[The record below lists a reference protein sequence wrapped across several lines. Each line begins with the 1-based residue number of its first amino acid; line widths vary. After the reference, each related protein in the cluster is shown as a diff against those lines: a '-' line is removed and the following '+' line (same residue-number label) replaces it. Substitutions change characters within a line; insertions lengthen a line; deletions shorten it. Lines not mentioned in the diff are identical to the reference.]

1 MIMEKL
7 MNLFLAIGILIVF
20 PLIASGQDPTSTRVI
35 NSETVSPEEIRGLVK
50 SVDTRNKSYVLSIN
64 NENVTISG
72 SKLKRL
78 PKVGTTIRL
87 TPVAGKY
94 IYASCE
100 ECNGVCP
107 GVCFMTAS
115 MNCRCYLEHL

>member
-1 MIMEKL
+1 MVMEKF
-7 MNLFLAIGILIVF
+7 MNLILVIGIWMALPF
-20 PLIASGQDPTSTRVI
+20 IAAGQDPTATRAL
-35 NSETVSPEEIRGLVK
+35 NSETVSVEEIRGLVK